1 MDVLLPTLS
10 LIIGAVLFTI
20 SFRMVSQANTSE
32 RIPQLWGRPARHPRR
47 IHAVRAAAIGL
58 LLLGV
63 AGWSST
69 LGYAGL
75 LLLLPAFLPV
85 MIMNVLHNRRVAR
98 GQHGQRGHPAAQPA
112 AADSPLGPG
121 QR

>member
-1 MDVLLPTLS
+1 MDVFLPTLS
-10 LIIGAVLFTI
+10 LIIGAVVFTL
-20 SFRMVSQANTSE
+20 SFHMVSQANPSE

-47 IHAVRAAAIGL
+47 IYAVRAAAIGL

-98 GQHGQRGHPAAQPA
+98 GQRGQQGHPAAQPA